1 MCRACYNL
9 ALKVAGLHSI
19 SLFDYQRAILQAEGN
34 TIVLGGRQIGKTTVT
49 ALKALSHAILH
60 PRSTILIVSP
70 SLRQSLHLFSYI
82 ARFVSAEPLDLLIE
96 SLTRTEL
103 RLING
108 SRILSLPSSPNTIR
122 GYTADLVIVDEA
134 NFIDEELITTVLFP
148 TLSTT
153 GGYLWL
159 ISTPCSKDHI
169 FYRIYESGKDWS
181 RFRIPS
187 SMNPLISREFLEG
200 QRSMLG
206 VYYRQEY
213 EAEYVDEAAGIFNID
228 HLMADGMG
236 KQVNLVLVDV
246 GGYSDYMGIL
256 YCHTDGE
263 RLHVLDEYEGR
274 GAYLE
279 QLDSMMQAY
288 QSGISIIVDS
298 TGVGKGVEEYIV
310 ARGYSVRGIVWD
322 RDRERDAIVRL
333 MHAIQSKSIL
343 ISPSCARLI
352 RQLKESTIKNGR
364 LTTISGADD
373 LLYALLLAYADG
385 RRKARVVSL

>member
-1 MCRACYNL
+1 M
-9 ALKVAGLHSI
+9 
-19 SLFDYQRAILQAEGN
+19 
-34 TIVLGGRQIGKTTVT
+34 GGRQIGKTTVT
-49 ALKALSHAILH
+49 ALKALSHAVVH

-82 ARFVSAEPLDLLIE
+82 ARFVSTEPLDLLIE

-103 RLING
+103 RLVND

-122 GYTADLVIVDEA
+122 GYTANLVIVDEA

-159 ISTPCSKDHI
+159 ISTPCSKEHI

-187 SMNPLISREFLEG
+187 TMNPLISRNFLES
-200 QRSMLG
+200 QRSILG

-213 EAEYVDEAAGIFNID
+213 EAEYIDEVYGIFNTAN
-228 HLMADGMG
+228 LLADEPIS

-246 GGYSDYMGIL
+246 GGYSDSMGVL
-256 YCHTDGE
+256 YCHMDGE
-263 RLHVLDEYEGR
+263 RLYVLDEYEGR

-279 QLDSMMQAY
+279 QMNSMIPRLHG
-288 QSGISIIVDS
+288 STTIVIDS
-298 TGVGKGVEEYIV
+298 TGVGKGVEEYL
-310 ARGYSVRGIVWD
+310 AGRGYGVRGIVWS
-322 RDRERDAIVRL
+322 RERERDAIVRL
-333 MHAIQSKSIL
+333 MHTIQSNNIL
-343 ISPSCARLI
+343 ISPSCTRLI

-364 LTTISGADD
+364 LTTISGEDD
-373 LLYALLLAYADG
+373 LLYALMLAYADSK
-385 RRKARVVSL
+385 RKAQVIRL